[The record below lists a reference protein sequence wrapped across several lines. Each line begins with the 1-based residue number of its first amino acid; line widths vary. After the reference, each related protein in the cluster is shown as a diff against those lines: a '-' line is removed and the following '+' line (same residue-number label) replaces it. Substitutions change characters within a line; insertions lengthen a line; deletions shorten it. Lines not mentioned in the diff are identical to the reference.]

1 MENYGCVYFFF
12 FFPSVLSISRLK
24 LVWNEKHYFESFK
37 KPLKWPLAINLTLY
51 GAQLVL
57 SCSTHQLLF
66 HYLDFM
72 FHHLSFFPAQLQL
85 SGTES

>member
-24 LVWNEKHYFESFK
+24 LVWNEKHYFEPFE
-37 KPLKWPLAINLTLY
+37 KPLKWPLAINLTLWGFY

-66 HYLDFM
+66 HYL
-72 FHHLSFFPAQLQL
+72 SFFPAQLQL